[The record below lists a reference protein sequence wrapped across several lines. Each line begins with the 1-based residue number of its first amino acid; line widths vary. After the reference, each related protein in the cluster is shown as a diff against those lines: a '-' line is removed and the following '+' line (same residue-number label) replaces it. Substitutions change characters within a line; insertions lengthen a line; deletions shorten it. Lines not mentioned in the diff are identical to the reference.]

1 MNCDG
6 INELLS
12 RGQPLTEPAQH
23 HLASCAGC
31 RAILQALTPPPTEPE
46 PQRIVQIQTLI
57 ATSLKPVR
65 PLPSNRRLVG
75 NVLAVF
81 IAFSLLAAIPVGY
94 KAFHVLNGY
103 EKFAYYGLIL
113 VCAAWF
119 SITTVQ
125 EMIPG
130 SKHTASPRWPIL
142 AATIALALLVSVLFQ
157 DFEMNRFVA
166 LGIPCLRLGCVC
178 AVLSG
183 ALFWIVVRKGF
194 FVSPLAAGATVG
206 FFAGLAGVAVLALH
220 CPIQNSAH
228 IIVWHLGAMVLAGLG
243 GAILAITKRATSN

>member
-12 RGQPLTEPAQH
+12 QGEPLTGSAQQ
-23 HLASCAGC
+23 HLASCVGC
-31 RAILQALTPPPTEPE
+31 RTMLQALTPPATQPE
-46 PQRIVQIQTLI
+46 PQRIGQIQALI
-57 ATSLKPVR
+57 ATSLTPVR
-65 PLPSNRRLVG
+65 PLPSNPKLVG
-75 NVLAVF
+75 NLLAVF

-103 EKFAYYGLIL
+103 EKFAYYGVIL

-119 SITTVQ
+119 AIATVQ

-130 SKHTASPRWPIL
+130 SKHITSPRWSIL
-142 AATIALALLVSVLFQ
+142 AATIVLALLVSVLFQ
-157 DFEMNRFVA
+157 DFEMDGFVVH
-166 LGIPCLRLGCVC
+166 GIPCLALGCVC
-178 AVLSG
+178 AILSG
-183 ALFWIVVRKGF
+183 ALFWIVVRKGV
-194 FVSPLAAGATVG
+194 FVSPLAAGAIVG

-243 GAILAITKRATSN
+243 GAILAITKRAASN